1 MSKSEILA
9 DLAILQPEERR
20 EVRAKLDQL
29 DGFAPDDWL
38 NDCEL
43 SAAEKQLIE
52 ERIAD
57 FEKHPE
63 TSIPSAVAEEELE
76 PRHAS

>member
-1 MSKSEILA
+1 MSKFEILA
-9 DLAILQPEERR
+9 ALALLQPEERR

-38 NDCEL
+38 DDGEL
-43 SAAEKQLIE
+43 SAAEKHLVE

-57 FEKHPE
+57 YEKHPE
-63 TSIPSAVAEEELE
+63 ISIPWAVAEEELRRRYG
-76 PRHAS
+76 P

>member
-9 DLAILQPEERR
+9 ALAFLRPEERR

-38 NDCEL
+38 DDGEL
-43 SAAEKQLIE
+43 SVAEKHLIE
-52 ERIAD
+52 ERMPTARSTLRLQ
-57 FEKHPE
+57 FRGRW
-63 TSIPSAVAEEELE
+63 
-76 PRHAS
+76 PRKN

>member
-9 DLAILQPEERR
+9 ALTLLQPDERR

-38 NDCEL
+38 DDGEL

-57 FEKHPE
+57 FDKHPA
-63 TSIPSAVAEEELE
+63 TSIPWAVAEEELK
-76 PRHAS
+76 RRYGQ